1 MKCENSDSIA
11 RIFLFSCILFILVE
25 IVISILLYVKLI
37 SNIVSLSEYQIFII
51 MLKENQMNFNKY
63 L

>member
-37 SNIVSLSEYQIFII
+37 SNIVRIII